1 MKILITGGA
10 GFLGSALGRRLLKEG
25 NEIWCLDNF
34 FTGRMEN
41 IADLLDNPLFH
52 LLRQDVIEPIDI
64 PVDQIY
70 NLACPASP
78 EHYQQNPVHT
88 AKTCFLGALNMLELA
103 KKYDATIL
111 QASTSE
117 IYGDPLVHPQTETYK
132 GNVNPVGIRSCYDE
146 GKRIAETLFFD
157 HARQFGTKIRVVRIF
172 NTYGPGMDPK
182 DGRVVSNFI
191 IQALRGEKITI
202 YGDGTQTRCFCY
214 VDDMVEALIRM
225 MNNTIGFTGPVNLG
239 NPIEL
244 TVAELAKKVI
254 QLTGS
259 SSVLAYHELPQDD
272 PVRRRPDISLAKKML
287 GWEPKVSLAE
297 GLKKTISYFK
307 TIDKPAYVDSVLP
320 VSKHHCR
327 ITVVGAGY
335 VGLSL
340 SVLLA
345 QHNEVTVADII
356 PDKVEKLQHLIS
368 PVQDEYIEKFL
379 AEAKAGTRCLNLTA
393 ITDAFPSYAHADY
406 IIIAVS
412 TNYDQKKNC
421 LDCSAVEAVL
431 KEIVQATKTRSKK
444 PLIIIKS
451 TVPIG
456 YTEQIKTQLQADNI
470 IFCPEFLRETKA
482 LYDNLYPSRIII
494 GTTEATAEKAAQFA
508 ELLQQ
513 GAVRKTEK
521 VLFVGNTEAEAIKL
535 FSNTYLAMRV
545 SFFNELDTF
554 AVAGGL
560 DAPSIIK
567 GVCADL
573 RIGEYYN
580 NPSFGYG
587 GYCLPKD
594 TSQLL
599 ATYQGI
605 PEKLIQAVVES
616 NRTRKQYIADR
627 IMDMLHA
634 VEVSVDGSQK
644 TTENKVVGIFRLT
657 MKSSSDNFRESAVQ
671 DIITRLKEKR
681 IPLIIYEPSLNSS
694 AFNGCDVLTDMEEF
708 KSRSTLIIANRYDPI
723 LDDVKE
729 KVFTRDLF
737 YRD

>member
-25 NEIWCLDNF
+25 HEIWCLDNF

-41 IADLLDNPLFH
+41 IADLLENPLFH
-52 LLRQDVIEPIDI
+52 LLRQDVIVPVDI
-64 PVDQIY
+64 PVDQIF

-78 EHYQQNPVHT
+78 EHYQQDPVHT

-103 KKYDATIL
+103 KKCGATIL

-117 IYGDPLVHPQTETYK
+117 IYGDPLEHPQTESYK
-132 GNVNPVGIRSCYDE
+132 GNVNPIGIRSCYDE

-225 MNNTIGFTGPVNLG
+225 MNNTIGFTGPVNFG
-239 NPIEL
+239 NPVEM
-244 TVAELAKKVI
+244 TVAELAKQVI
-254 QLTGS
+254 QLTGAGS
-259 SSVLAYHELPQDD
+259 ALEYRELPQDD
-272 PVRRRPDISLAKKML
+272 PVRRKPDISLAKKML
-287 GWEPKVSLAE
+287 GWEPKVSLEE
-297 GLKKTISYFK
+297 GLEKTISYFK
-307 TIDKPAYVDSVLP
+307 RLAEPSCIDSDIPLSDNNCK
-320 VSKHHCR
+320 

-345 QHNEVTVADII
+345 QHNEVTVTDII
-356 PDKVEKLQHLIS
+356 PDKVEKLQHCIS
-368 PVQDEYIEKFL
+368 PVQDEYIENYL

-393 ITDAFPSYAHADY
+393 TTDASASYAHADF

-412 TNYDQKKNC
+412 TNYDIKKNC
-421 LDCSAVEAVL
+421 LDCSAVESVL
-431 KEIVQATKTRSKK
+431 KEIVQATKTQSKK
-444 PLIIIKS
+444 PLIVIKS

-482 LYDNLYPSRIII
+482 LYDTLYPSRIII
-494 GTTEATAEKAAQFA
+494 GTTEATAEKASQFA
-508 ELLQQ
+508 DLLQQ
-513 GAVRKTEK
+513 GAIRKTEK
-521 VLFVGNTEAEAIKL
+521 VLFVGSTEAEAIKL

-545 SFFNELDTF
+545 SYFNELDSF
-554 AVAGGL
+554 AAAKGV
-560 DAPSIIK
+560 DIVSIIK
-567 GVCADL
+567 GVCADP

-587 GYCLPKD
+587 GCCLPKD

-599 ATYQGI
+599 ATYQDI
-605 PEKLIQAVVES
+605 PEKLIQAIVES
-616 NRTRKQYIADR
+616 NRTRKWYIADR
-627 IMDMLHA
+627 IVDMLRA
-634 VEVSVDGSQK
+634 DEVSVDGGKK

-671 DIITRLKEKR
+671 DIITLLKEKG
-681 IPLIIYEPSLNSS
+681 IPVIVYEPSLNSS
-694 AFNGCDVLTDMEEF
+694 AFNGCSVIADIEEF
-708 KSRSTLIIANRYDPI
+708 KSSSTLIIANRYDPI

-737 YRD
+737 HRD